1 VDHPQAGVELA
12 FTVFRSLLHLSS
24 HWKDRSTWINSDE
37 VINVARLPESHKCI
51 SYDHEGNQPATKI
64 WRSTAPI
71 LDETVI
77 SMDAKGK
84 PVEPG
89 RASFFLISQY
99 GPGHKFLRD
108 PSSRKSIVKFVLTA
122 DLVVSKNQIF
132 FFDTSAFPNPRDS
145 GSLRHSLP
153 PRPISTAR
161 CHPPSANDW
170 RQGGASEK
178 PNEAIGLNPA
188 SPHVSRRTRKFENPA
203 QNRFNHLLNA
213 SRSIRNANFARH
225 PPERARNA
233 GLIR

>member
-1 VDHPQAGVELA
+1 MDHPQAGVELA

-132 FFDTSAFPNPRDS
+132 
-145 GSLRHSLP
+145 SLIHRHSQIHVIVEACGIHC
-153 PRPISTAR
+153 RPGQSRQHDATPHQQTTGDREAR
-161 CHPPSANDW
+161 
-170 RQGGASEK
+170 QK
-178 PNEAIGLNPA
+178 
-188 SPHVSRRTRKFENPA
+188 SRMRPLA
-203 QNRFNHLLNA
+203 
-213 SRSIRNANFARH
+213 
-225 PPERARNA
+225 
-233 GLIR
+233 